1 MPTASAVIGPL
12 KAAVEKFRKKR
23 NLASA
28 LRTADWAKIPA
39 AIRDRAF
46 FSAGVDHARTL
57 DVLRRRIDEALAGSE
72 PGKPGM
78 SRERFIHLMRTD
90 LGVVGTG
97 DTNDLADLASAR
109 RLGLIYDMA
118 VQEAAAYVRWKAG
131 MDPDI
136 LDEYPCQE
144 LIRVRDAVVPR
155 DWEERWASEGGEFP
169 DRRMIARKTDPIW
182 IHISR
187 FGRPW
192 PPFDFNSGMA
202 LRNID
207 REEAERIGAIRKGEV
222 LTPMK
227 DPGFNADLSASV
239 HDFSPEALHELLAM
253 FDGKARVVGDRI
265 VWDPPAGNGG
275 ASA

>member
-1 MPTASAVIGPL
+1 MPTASAVLGRL
-12 KAAVEKFRKKR
+12 KGAIDKHRARRAV
-23 NLASA
+23 AGA
-28 LRTADWAKIPA
+28 LRTADWAKVPA

-46 FSAGVDHARTL
+46 FSAGVENTRLL
-57 DVLRRRIDEALAGSE
+57 DLLRRRIDEALAGAA
-72 PGKPGM
+72 PGEPGM

-90 LGVVGTG
+90 LGVVGEG
-97 DTNDLADLASAR
+97 DTNDLTDIASAR

-118 VQEAAAYVRWKAG
+118 VEEAVAYVKWRAG

-144 LIRVRDAVVPR
+144 LIRVRDAMVPR
-155 DWEERWASEGGEFP
+155 DWEERWAAEGGEFP

-182 IHISR
+182 THISR

-202 LRNID
+202 LKNISRD
-207 REEAERIGAIRKGEV
+207 EAESIGAIRKGEV
-222 LTPMK
+222 LKPLP
-227 DPGFNADLSASV
+227 DPGFNKNLSASV

-253 FDGKARVVGDRI
+253 FDGKARIEGERI
-265 VWDPPAGNGG
+265 VWDPPEGG
-275 ASA
+275 RP